1 MNFDDLIGFPLEF
14 VTQKLKDNSINF
26 TVKNNSEIQKKFDT
40 LLVVNINKI
49 SENFV
54 EIITDKFLLDI

>member
-26 TVKNNSEIQKKFDT
+26 TVKNNSEIQKKSDT